1 MKKIKGISCDSRKIK
16 NGYIFVAIQG
26 LKDDGNNYIN
36 DAINNGAQLIITDQK
51 HKNLQDIKVP
61 VLIVDNSRKY
71 LAKLTADFYNNP
83 SQKLNIIGV
92 TGTNGKTT
100 TTHLI
105 YNLLNEQK
113 KQSGIIGTVNV
124 DNGNKLKKGHLTTP
138 DTEQLQ
144 KLFSQM
150 LNNNLKYCSMEVSSH
165 GIKLMRTASTHFSF
179 KIATNVTADHLDLHQ
194 NIKKYINVKKSF
206 LRDKNNV
213 PVLINKDDKIL
224 SSLGKIAK
232 NQLNY
237 SIDKNTEIKAENIN
251 YKNNK
256 IKFTYSLKKSIY
268 NQKNKINAIDF
279 EIIMNLAGKHNIY
292 NSLAAITVALY
303 FGVSPEIIQHFFAKY
318 KGLWRRFQ
326 MIYDKEFLVIDDCAH
341 NPGSYEA
348 VFSTIRKI
356 KYNNIYII
364 NAIRGN
370 RGININKENAAV
382 IATNV
387 KKIKNNNLRI
397 TECKDSAKKDDRVTK
412 KEKENFLN
420 ILNDYN
426 QKYTYYKKLKKAI
439 SDTLAKAQKNDII
452 LLLGAHA
459 MDKAGQITLK
469 FLNQKNQEKSNTF
482 YIK

>member
-1 MKKIKGISCDSRKIK
+1 MKKIKGISCDSRKIN

-36 DAINNGAQLIITDQK
+36 EAINNGAQLIITDQQ

-61 VLIVDNSRKY
+61 VLIVDNARKY

-113 KQSGIIGTVNV
+113 KQAGIIGTVSV

-144 KLFSQM
+144 RLFSRM
-150 LNNNLKYCSMEVSSH
+150 LSNNLKYCSMEVSSH

-179 KIATNVTADHLDLHQ
+179 KIATNITADHLDLHQ
-194 NIKKYINVKKSF
+194 SIKKYINVKKSF
-206 LRDKNNV
+206 LRDENNV

-224 SSLGKIAK
+224 SSLGKVAK

-237 SIDKNTEIKAENIN
+237 SINKNTIIKAENIN
-251 YKNNK
+251 YKDNK
-256 IKFTYSLKKSIY
+256 IKFTYSLKKSLY
-268 NQKNKINAIDF
+268 SNNNKIKPIDF
-279 EIIMNLAGKHNIY
+279 EIIMNLSGKHNIY

-303 FGVSPEIIQHFFAKY
+303 YGIHPETIQHFFVKY

-326 MIYDKEFLVIDDCAH
+326 KIYDKDFLVIDDCAH

-348 VFSTIRKI
+348 VFSTIRKMN
-356 KYNNIYII
+356 YNNLYII

-370 RGININKENAAV
+370 RGVAINKENAAV
-382 IATNV
+382 IATSLKN
-387 KKIKNNNLRI
+387 IENNNLII
-397 TECKDSAKKDDRVTK
+397 TECKDLAKKDDLVTK
-412 KEKENFLN
+412 REKENFLK

-426 QKYTYYKKLKKAI
+426 QKNIYYNNFKKAI
-439 SDTLAKAQKNDII
+439 SDTLNKVQKNDII

-469 FLNQKNQEKSNTF
+469 LLNHNNQEKSNTF